1 MKFNRN
7 FYRQPL
13 FYIELILGLF
23 STGELF
29 TTRLWSVLGI
39 VNLIIWLSCLVGL
52 GQVLTG
58 QTDA

>member
-23 STGELF
+23 STVELI

-39 VNLIIWLSCLVGL
+39 VNLIILLSCLVGL
-52 GQVLTG
+52 WQVLTG
-58 QTDA
+58 QTD

>member
-1 MKFNRN
+1 MKFNSN

-23 STGELF
+23 SIVELI

-39 VNLIIWLSCLVGL
+39 VNLIILLSCLVGL
-52 GQVLTG
+52 WQVLTG
-58 QTDA
+58 QTD

>member
-1 MKFNRN
+1 MKFNSN

-23 STGELF
+23 STVELI

-39 VNLIIWLSCLVGL
+39 VNLIILLSCLDGL
-52 GQVLTG
+52 WQVLTG
-58 QTDA
+58 QTD

>member
-1 MKFNRN
+1 MKYNSN

-23 STGELF
+23 STVELI

-39 VNLIIWLSCLVGL
+39 VNLIILLSCLVGL
-52 GQVLTG
+52 WQVLTG
-58 QTDA
+58 QTD

>member
-1 MKFNRN
+1 MEFNRN

-23 STGELF
+23 STVELI

-39 VNLIIWLSCLVGL
+39 VNLIILLSCLVGL
-52 GQVLTG
+52 WQVLTG
-58 QTDA
+58 QTD

>member
-1 MKFNRN
+1 MKFNSN

-23 STGELF
+23 STVELI

-39 VNLIIWLSCLVGL
+39 VNLIILLSCLVGL
-52 GQVLTG
+52 WQVLTG
-58 QTDA
+58 QTD

>member
-23 STGELF
+23 STVELI

-39 VNLIIWLSCLVGL
+39 VNLIILLSCLVGL
-52 GQVLTG
+52 WQVLTG
-58 QTDA
+58 QTN

>member
-23 STGELF
+23 STVELF
-29 TTRLWSVLGI
+29 TTHLWSVLGI
-39 VNLIIWLSCLVGL
+39 VNLIILLSCLVGL
-52 GQVLTG
+52 WQVLTG
-58 QTDA
+58 QTD

>member
-1 MKFNRN
+1 MKFNSN

-23 STGELF
+23 STGELI

-39 VNLIIWLSCLVGL
+39 VNLIILLSCLVGL
-52 GQVLTG
+52 WQVLTG
-58 QTDA
+58 QTD